1 MIFGVETGWM
11 MVTFLE
17 LINAGKG
24 DSCWE
29 YNLGHIKLEVP
40 TMSFPAVNLRISILE

>member
-1 MIFGVETGWM
+1 MTC
-11 MVTFLE
+11 LE

-29 YNLGHIKLEVP
+29 CNLGHIKLEVP
-40 TMSFPAVNLRISILE
+40 TLSFSAVNLRISIRE